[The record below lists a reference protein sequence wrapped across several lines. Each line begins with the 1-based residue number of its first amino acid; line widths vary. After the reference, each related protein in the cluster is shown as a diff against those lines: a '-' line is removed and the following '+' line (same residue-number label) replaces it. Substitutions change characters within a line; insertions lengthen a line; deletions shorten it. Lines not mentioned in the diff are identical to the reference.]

1 MSADEILYDVS
12 DRIATVTMNRPD
24 RLNAYTPDMGQQMR
38 AAMRRAAD
46 DPGVRVIV
54 LTGAGKGFCA
64 GADMNNLNTISSRGR
79 SQGEGGNAA
88 EAAAGAPFDP
98 NSSPDFQTQHSYF
111 PAVPKPI
118 LAAINGAC
126 AGLGMVYAL
135 YCDMRFSAREARFT
149 TAFARR
155 GLIAEHGISW
165 TLARVAGHAAAL
177 DLLVSAR
184 KFDADEALRLGVV
197 DRVLPGEQLMSAVRD
212 YAADLAANVSP
223 RSMGVIKRQ
232 LWEVCQVPLRQ
243 AIEIGN
249 REMLGSF
256 SSDDF
261 REGVAHF
268 VEKRP
273 AAFSGR

>member
-12 DRIATVTMNRPD
+12 DRIATITMNRPD
-24 RLNAYTPDMGQQMR
+24 RLNAYTPSMGEQMR

-79 SQGEGGNAA
+79 SEGASGNAA

-98 NSSPDFQTQHSYF
+98 TSSPDFQTQHSYF

-135 YCDMRFSAREARFT
+135 YCDMRFAAREARFT

-165 TLARVAGHAAAL
+165 TLTRVAGHAAAL

-197 DRVLPGEQLMSAVRD
+197 DRVLPGEQLMGAVRE

-232 LWEVCQVPLRQ
+232 LWEVGQVPLRQ

-256 SSDDF
+256 ASDDF

>member
-12 DRIATVTMNRPD
+12 DRIATITMNRPD
-24 RLNAYTPDMGQQMR
+24 RLNAYTPSMGEQMR

-135 YCDMRFSAREARFT
+135 YCDMRFASREARFT

-177 DLLVSAR
+177 DLLMSAR
-184 KFDADEALRLGVV
+184 KFDADEALKLGVV
-197 DRVLPGEQLMSAVRD
+197 DRVLPGEQLMDAVRA

-232 LWEVCQVPLRQ
+232 LWEVGQVPLRQ

-256 SSDDF
+256 ASDDF

-273 AAFSGR
+273 AAFTGR

>member
-12 DRIATVTMNRPD
+12 DRIATITMNRPD

-38 AAMRRAAD
+38 AAMRRATD

-111 PAVPKPI
+111 PAVPKPV

-135 YCDMRFSAREARFT
+135 YCDMRFASREARFT

-165 TLARVAGHAAAL
+165 TLARVAGHAASL
-177 DLLVSAR
+177 DLLMSAR
-184 KFDADEALRLGVV
+184 KFDADEALKLGVV
-197 DRVLPGEQLMSAVRD
+197 DRVLPGEQLMDAVRA

-232 LWEVCQVPLRQ
+232 LWEVGQVPLRQ

-256 SSDDF
+256 ASDDF

-273 AAFSGR
+273 AAFTGR